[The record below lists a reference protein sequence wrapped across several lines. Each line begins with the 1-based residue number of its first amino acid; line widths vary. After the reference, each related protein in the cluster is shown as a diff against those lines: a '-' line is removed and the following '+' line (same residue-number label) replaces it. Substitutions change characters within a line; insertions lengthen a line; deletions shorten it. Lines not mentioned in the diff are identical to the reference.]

1 MRAASS
7 RYEVRVA
14 RHRDRIDSV
23 EVVDLDDGE
32 VVLFWDLEA
41 REASHRAEAL
51 RADLHRLDD
60 GEFLARWSAEP

>member
-1 MRAASS
+1 MSAAR

-14 RHRDRIDSV
+14 RHPDRVDSV

-41 REASHRAEAL
+41 REATRRAEAL
-51 RADLHRLDD
+51 RIDLHQLDAD
-60 GEFLARWSAEP
+60 EFLARWSAVP